1 MGPLEQCTVIFC
13 LASLTSSTL
22 KTELPAANDA
32 PLHSTQRSASR
43 LRRRASFWG
52 FPPEFMLIALALPTR
67 MAASPRSPRMCHP
80 VVMAARRAWRAD
92 CSPSKSV
99 RRARTPAAGPVMES
113 SIRRHMSSGLGV
125 DGPPLPMVDVRP
137 YSVQYAVAGSGLPS
151 SSSSD
156 VVNLRHIRNMERV
169 YTSRE
174 VANCL
179 PPRDQPSR
187 SALAPP
193 AAGPPAA
200 VRARA
205 PSAPPP
211 SGPPLLVP
219 PEFCIAFGSATKIP
233 PAPLKRPPVIKQGL
247 SARGA
252 LRSFGLFAVPGRPE
266 KE

>member
-1 MGPLEQCTVIFC
+1 MGPLEQWTVIFC

-32 PLHSTQRSASR
+32 PLHNTQRSASR

-52 FPPEFMLIALALPTR
+52 CPPEFTFITLALPTR
-67 MAASPRSPRMCHP
+67 MAASPRSPRMCQP

-113 SIRRHMSSGLGV
+113 SIRRHMSSGLGD
-125 DGPPLPMVDVRP
+125 DGPPLPMVVVRP

-193 AAGPPAA
+193 AAGPPAGPPDA

-211 SGPPLLVP
+211 SGPPVLVP
-219 PEFCIAFGSATKIP
+219 PEFCMAFGSATKIP
-233 PAPLKRPPVIKQGL
+233 PAPFKRPPVIKQGY
-247 SARGA
+247 SARE
-252 LRSFGLFAVPGRPE
+252 LLVRFGFCCA
-266 KE
+266 